1 MEDLSEYLR
10 DPMSA
15 AVIAAIITAGYIHV
29 KAQLNN
35 EGKLE
40 LNKYTK
46 PAALNAIL
54 VFFIVSNGLGQREA
68 ISNEPF

>member
-1 MEDLSEYLR
+1 MELSDYLR

-15 AVIAAIITAGYIHV
+15 ALIAAGITAAYIHL

-54 VFFIVSNGLGQREA
+54 VYFIVANGLAQREA
-68 ISNEPF
+68 ISTEPF

>member
-1 MEDLSEYLR
+1 MELSDYLR
-10 DPMSA
+10 DPINA
-15 AVIAAIITAGYIHV
+15 ALIAAALTAGYIHV

-40 LNKYTK
+40 LNKYAK

-54 VFFIVSNGLGQREA
+54 VYFIVSNGIGQREA
-68 ISNEPF
+68 ISNNPF

>member
-1 MEDLSEYLR
+1 MELSDYLR
-10 DPMSA
+10 DPLWA
-15 AVIAAIITAGYIHV
+15 ALIGGLITAVYIHA

-35 EGKLE
+35 EGKLA
-40 LNKYTK
+40 LTAYSK

-54 VFFIVSNGLGQREA
+54 VYFIVANGIGQRES

>member
-1 MEDLSEYLR
+1 MELSDYLR
-10 DPMSA
+10 DPINA
-15 AVIAAIITAGYIHV
+15 ALIAAALTAGYIHV

-40 LNKYTK
+40 LNKHAK

-54 VFFIVSNGLGQREA
+54 VYFIVSNGIGQREA